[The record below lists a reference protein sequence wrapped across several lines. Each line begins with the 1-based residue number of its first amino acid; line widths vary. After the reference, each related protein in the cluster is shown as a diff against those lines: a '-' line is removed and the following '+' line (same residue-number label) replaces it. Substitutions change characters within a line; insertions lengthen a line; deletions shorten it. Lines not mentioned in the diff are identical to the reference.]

1 MTPRLSGHFSIIIWF
16 GFLLLKSLLG
26 IARQGSLEKFA
37 IFTLKPRSRVRIL
50 TYRTW
55 AFRPIIYRYTTG
67 KPGSEIVPQYGSCKI
82 TAFVLGKNTILTFLG
97 NTKKKSMKLTL
108 QLIVVVLIAP
118 TKFRDNLQ

>member
-67 KPGSEIVPQYGSCKI
+67 KPGYVIVPQYGSCKI
-82 TAFVLGKNTILTFLG
+82 TVFVLGKNTILKFLG
-97 NTKKKSMKLTL
+97 NTKKN
-108 QLIVVVLIAP
+108 Q
-118 TKFRDNLQ
+118 